1 MTGLVTRLD
10 VMSIDLDEIW
20 GIGRFFAQNNSEK
33 KTVRAKRRRRGSD
46 DRSSRERA
54 DAPRRR
60 KSSGSSGGSK
70 PPRPVSGGSSSSG
83 GPLLPGGGK
92 IPPVAMIVIVIIL
105 LLLGVPLSSIIGGDS
120 GGGGVTFEETGSTE
134 SDSLSNFDPA
144 TATPFTA
151 PVSDGEGQTWLVM
164 LYQDADDKILEQD
177 IYLDLNE
184 AERVGSSDNVHIV
197 SQVDR
202 FTAGYAGDGNWS
214 TTRRYYVTRD
224 DDLNA
229 VNSVQM
235 ADLGE
240 TNMADGQTLVDFVT
254 WAVESYP
261 ADKYVLIMSDHG
273 IGWPGGWS
281 DPDPAGRISSNIP
294 IVSALG
300 DELYLMELDAALT
313 DIRDATGIDQFELIG
328 MDACLMGHV
337 EVFSALAPHARYAV
351 ASQEVEPALGWAYT
365 GFLGELKANP
375 NMTGADLGRFIVE
388 SYIDEDQRIVDDQA
402 RAAFAR
408 QGSGLSGLFGLLT
421 GGGGAPS
428 ASQLAAQ
435 MERNITLTT
444 ADLSAFPQLI
454 DSLNN
459 LSYAL
464 QGANQ
469 ASVARARNHAQSFT
483 SVFGNNVPPSYI
495 DLGNFAQLLQRETND
510 PAVDQAVDEL
520 LTALDEAI
528 VAERHG
534 RNVPGATGLSV
545 YFPNSQLYANPI
557 TGPESYTAVAER
569 FALASL
575 WDDFLTY
582 HYTGAT
588 FEADSALAVIPQ
600 RSSPVIAPGAGQ
612 IELSPLSLSSDTVS
626 IGESVLMSSD
636 VSGTNMGYAFLFVG
650 FLDEASN
657 SVFLADADYLE
668 SVDTREVG
676 GVFYPDWGAE
686 EFTLEFEWEPL
697 VFAIDDGVSQVVARF
712 KPESYG
718 ETFEDAVYSVDGL
731 YTYADG
737 GESRYA
743 RLFFRDGVL
752 RQVYGFTG
760 NSDVGAPREIIPRPG
775 DTFTVYE
782 QWLDLDANGR
792 VIDVATQE
800 GGTLTFSEQN
810 FVWVDLN
817 AAPGRYT
824 VGFIIEDL
832 DGNRFEVYSPI
843 TVE

>member
-1 MTGLVTRLD
+1 MNNLWVLD
-10 VMSIDLDEIW
+10 RGSVAR
-20 GIGRFFAQNNSEK
+20 GGFVAQSKGDN

-46 DRSSRERA
+46 DRSSRDRA
-54 DAPRRR
+54 DAPRRKSSGGSSGGGGGTPR
-60 KSSGSSGGSK
+60 PGGSSGSSS
-70 PPRPVSGGSSSSG
+70 PFPSGQ
-83 GPLLPGGGK
+83 LPGGGK
-92 IPPVAMIVIVIIL
+92 IPPIVMIVGVILL
-105 LLLGVPLSSIIGGDS
+105 LLLGVPLSSILGGDS
-120 GGGGVTFEETGSTE
+120 GGGVTFEETGDTG
-134 SDSLSNFDPA
+134 SNAITNIDPP
-144 TATPFTA
+144 TSEPFVP
-151 PVSDGEGQTWLVM
+151 PVSDGEGDTWLVM

-202 FTAGYAGDGNWS
+202 FRAGYAGDGDWS
-214 TTRRYYVTRD
+214 TTRRYYITRD
-224 DDLNA
+224 DDLNT

-281 DPDPAGRISSNIP
+281 DPDPAGTVNSTIP

-313 DIRDATGIDQFELIG
+313 DIRDATGIDEFELIG
-328 MDACLMGHV
+328 MDACLMGHL

-365 GFLGELKANP
+365 GFLSELKANP
-375 NMTGADLGRFIVE
+375 NMSGADLGRFIVD

-402 RAAFAR
+402 RAEFAR

-428 ASQLAAQ
+428 AGQLAAQ

-444 ADLSAFPQLI
+444 ADLSALPQLM
-454 DSLNN
+454 DSLNG
-459 LSYAL
+459 LAFSL
-464 QGANQ
+464 QGTNQ
-469 ASVARARNHAQSFT
+469 AGVARARNHAQSFT

-495 DLGNFAQLLQRETND
+495 DLGNFVQLLQRESND
-510 PAVDQAVDEL
+510 PDVARSAEQVLA
-520 LTALDEAI
+520 ALDD
-528 VAERHG
+528 VVVSERHG
-534 RNVPGATGLSV
+534 RNKPGATGVSV

-569 FALASL
+569 FALTSL
-575 WDDFLTY
+575 WDDFLSF
-582 HYTGAT
+582 HYTGSSFAAGDT
-588 FEADSALAVIPQ
+588 LAVIPQ
-600 RSSPVIAPGAGQ
+600 RSTPIDAPGAGQ
-612 IELSPLSLSSDTVS
+612 ITISPLTLSDTTVAPGESVVLSSD
-626 IGESVLMSSD
+626 I
-636 VSGTNMGYAFLFVG
+636 SGNNIGYAFLFVG

-668 SVDTREVG
+668 SANSLEVG
-676 GVFYPDWGAE
+676 GVYYPDWGAE
-686 EFTLEFEWEPL
+686 EFTLEFEWEPI
-697 VFAIDDGVSQVVARF
+697 VFAIDDGVDTVVARF

-718 ETFEDAVYSVDGL
+718 ATFEEAVYSVDGL

-737 GESRYA
+737 GETRYA
-743 RLFFRDGVL
+743 RLFFRDGEL
-752 RQVYGFTG
+752 RQVFGFTG
-760 NSDVGAPREIIPRPG
+760 DSDVGAPREIIPQVG

-782 QWLDLDANGR
+782 QWLDLDASGR
-792 VIDVATQE
+792 VVDTVTQE
-800 GGTLTFSEQN
+800 GGTLTFREQN
-810 FVWVDLN
+810 FVWVDLD